1 MRCTVCGVPR
11 IPRYQPPRD
20 AGPRAKACGP
30 DLTNK
35 PTGSTGADVKRWR
48 FFADTIVD
56 VGILA
61 EMAAAPF
68 AGTPWFLGLLC
79 FSSMCKALCGVSAGA
94 ANTAITQHFASGGA
108 DIGEIASKGGAVGYV
123 YPGSRGAFC

>member
-1 MRCTVCGVPR
+1 M
-11 IPRYQPPRD
+11 
-20 AGPRAKACGP
+20 
-30 DLTNK
+30 
-35 PTGSTGADVKRWR
+35 KRWR
-48 FFADTIVD
+48 FFADAIVD

-68 AGTPWFLGLLC
+68 AGTPWFLALLC

-123 YPGSRGAFC
+123 SYPAAHAACTHSIARTYSAAHAACAHSLAPTYPS